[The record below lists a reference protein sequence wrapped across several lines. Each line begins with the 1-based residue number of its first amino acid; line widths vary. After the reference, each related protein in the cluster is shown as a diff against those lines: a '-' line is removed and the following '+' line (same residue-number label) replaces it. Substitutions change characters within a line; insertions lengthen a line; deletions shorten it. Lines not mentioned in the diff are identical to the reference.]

1 MPWTTEHGMTSINQ
15 SQLAAA
21 DCLSR
26 ARGSML
32 GQLCGDALGSH
43 VEFRS
48 ADYIKEQF
56 PEGIRVLLGGGTHNT
71 IAGQPTD
78 DSEMA
83 LLLARSLAE
92 HQCYDA
98 ERVRE
103 QYVYWMN
110 SGPFDCGMTI
120 AAALTGAANPESQA
134 NGALMRICPLGI
146 FGSRH
151 SLENVA
157 EWARQDAAITHPHRV
172 CQEANALFAMAI
184 AHAVRNGPAP
194 DLLYE
199 SILCWAHD
207 MNVDPVLLES
217 IMKVDKVPWIAK
229 SSLKQGWV
237 LVALQNALWQLVH
250 AEDIE
255 EGIVD
260 TVSRGGD
267 TDTNAA
273 ICGALLG
280 AVHGIDGIPKNWTE
294 TVLNC
299 CPKEGDAGVHQPR
312 PEIFWPVDA
321 LELVDQLMGS
331 RPQVD

>member
-1 MPWTTEHGMTSINQ
+1 MNSKNKSTLDES
-15 SQLAAA
+15 AR
-21 DCLSR
+21 LSR
-26 ARGSML
+26 ARGSLL
-32 GQLCGDALGSH
+32 GQFCGDALGSH

-48 ADYIKEQF
+48 AEYIKEEF
-56 PEGIRVLLGGGTHNT
+56 PEGMRVLLSGGTHNT

-78 DSEMA
+78 NSEMA

-92 HQCYDA
+92 HQSYDP

-103 QYVYWMN
+103 QYVYWMD

-120 AAALTGAANPESQA
+120 AAALTGAANPGSQA

-151 SLENVA
+151 SLDKVA

-184 AHAVRNGPAP
+184 AHAVRKGPAP

-199 SILCWAHD
+199 SILGWAND
-207 MNVDPVLLES
+207 MEVDPILLES
-217 IMKVDKVPWIAK
+217 IMKADNQPWIAK
-229 SSLKQGWV
+229 SSSKQGWV
-237 LVALQNALWQLVH
+237 LVALQNALWQLLH
-250 AEDIE
+250 APDIE
-255 EGIVD
+255 EGVVD

-280 AVHGIDGIPKNWTE
+280 AAHGIEGIPKNWTE

-299 CPKEGDAGVHQPR
+299 RPKKGEAGVYQPR

-321 LELVDQLMGS
+321 LELVDKLLGS
-331 RPQVD
+331 QSKADDD